1 MSIEQKNITVPTVD
15 VSDIELAKQ
24 VESLVSQAA
33 DQMML
38 DHDDWTSHDLIHMSE
53 KELEKK
59 ADLHDLEDDEPTRC
73 FIKLIATS
81 TNFASSNFIER
92 IQLIPSLVQNIQD
105 LLGKMKQEVKDYAE
119 IKNSINVFLH

>member
-1 MSIEQKNITVPTVD
+1 
-15 VSDIELAKQ
+15 
-24 VESLVSQAA
+24 
-33 DQMML
+33 MML